1 MEVFKGKC
9 PYPVVKVSQYPL
21 PRKMITRLAE
31 SCEKLLVIEEGY
43 PIMEELLKGYLE
55 KEEVHG
61 RLDGT
66 LPRDGELNPDWIA
79 KAFGI
84 PVTEGAPV
92 PEIVAPR
99 RPLYA

>member
-1 MEVFKGKC
+1 M
-9 PYPVVKVSQYPL
+9 
-21 PRKMITRLAE
+21 AE

-79 KAFGI
+79 KAFRNTRNGRSSR
-84 PVTEGAPV
+84 TGNSSS
-92 PEIVAPR
+92 PR
-99 RPLYA
+99 PPRLMRRLAGPSGCI